1 MKMQSNSYSPA
12 AGRVT
17 QLLVSPDQHI
27 EFNELLVT
35 ITP

>member
-1 MKMQSNSYSPA
+1 MKMQSNSYAPI

-17 QLLVSPDQHI
+17 QLFVSPDQHV
-27 EFNELLVT
+27 EFKELLVT